1 MTSALVGSGEGA
13 FAAPGTASGAAR
25 DAASSR
31 SGTASGSTTDGAPPQ
46 HWPRRTF
53 LDRTLK
59 VWAILIFAFLFTPI
73 VVIVAY
79 SFNTGRLLAA
89 FTGFG
94 FDSFGALFTKPVV
107 RDAVLVS
114 LKVGV
119 IAAIFAALL
128 GTFAG
133 IALARRPGK
142 WTYWFMGLLLLVAV
156 TPEIVDAVALL
167 PWLVFLGQDLGLGMF
182 NNGIVRLVIG
192 NSVFSIAVV
201 TYLVRAR
208 LLGMPENLEEA
219 SADLYAPPMRTF
231 RRVTLPLTM
240 PAILAGLL
248 LSFTFSLDDTI
259 VASFVQVSGATP
271 WPVYVLSA
279 VHSGLR
285 PEVAAVSSIML
296 VITLGALAVVGIVLK
311 RAGDSSAEIASTMA
325 GG

>member
-1 MTSALVGSGEGA
+1 MTAVQSP
-13 FAAPGTASGAAR
+13 AAP
-25 DAASSR
+25 
-31 SGTASGSTTDGAPPQ
+31 PPA
-46 HWPRRTF
+46 HVHHRPVM
-53 LDRTLK
+53 DRMLT
-59 VWAILIFAFLFTPI
+59 VWSVAIFAFLFAPI

-89 FTGFG
+89 FNEFG
-94 FDSFGALFTKPVV
+94 FSSFGALFTKPVV

-119 IAAIFAALL
+119 VAAIFAAAL
-128 GTFAG
+128 GTLAG

-142 WTYWFMGLLLLVAV
+142 WTGWFMILLLLVAV

-167 PWLVFLGQDLGLGMF
+167 PWLVFLGQDLGLGIF
-182 NNGIVRLVIG
+182 NNGIIRLVVG
-192 NSVFSIAVV
+192 NSIFSIAVV

-208 LLGMPENLEEA
+208 LTGMPENLEEA

-231 RRVTLPLTM
+231 RRVTLPLAM

-259 VASFVQVSGATP
+259 VASFVQVSGSTP
-271 WPVYVLSA
+271 WPVYVFSA

-285 PEVAAVSSIML
+285 PEVAAVSSVL
-296 VITLGALAVVGIVLK
+296 LLLTLGALAVVAVVLK
-311 RAGDSSAEIASTMA
+311 RAGDSSTDIANTLA